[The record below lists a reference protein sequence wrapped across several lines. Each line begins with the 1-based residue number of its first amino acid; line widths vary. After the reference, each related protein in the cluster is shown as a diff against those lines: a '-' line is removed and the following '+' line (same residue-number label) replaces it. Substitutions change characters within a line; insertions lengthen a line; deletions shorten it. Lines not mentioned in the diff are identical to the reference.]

1 MPEPESVIRMSEDGL
16 LGLFLDQRPALTRY
30 LRARGMSSDDA
41 DDLIQDIYLKL
52 DNYCGGPVG
61 EPRAYLYRMTHNL
74 FLDHRRSAARRIRRD
89 EDWSAGG
96 TGVVSEVDARP
107 SAEAVLIARER
118 LASMIET
125 LGSLPERTRDIFR
138 RFRIEGQTQKVIAAE
153 LGVSKS
159 AVEKHLYRAYDVVAA
174 AKALLDSPAV
184 DATIGKRDRQRSMG
198 NDHDS

>member
-1 MPEPESVIRMSEDGL
+1 M
-16 LGLFLDQRPALTRY
+16 
-30 LRARGMSSDDA
+30 
-41 DDLIQDIYLKL
+41 
-52 DNYCGGPVG
+52 
-61 EPRAYLYRMTHNL
+61 
-74 FLDHRRSAARRIRRD
+74 
-89 EDWSAGG
+89 
-96 TGVVSEVDARP
+96 VSEVDARP